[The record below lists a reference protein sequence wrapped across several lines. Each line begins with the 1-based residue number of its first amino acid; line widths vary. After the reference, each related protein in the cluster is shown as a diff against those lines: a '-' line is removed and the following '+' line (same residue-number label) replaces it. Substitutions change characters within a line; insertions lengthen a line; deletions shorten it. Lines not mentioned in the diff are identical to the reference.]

1 MGAGP
6 CRWGRVD
13 AGIHGQSG
21 RQHAVGPDRQ
31 RRRGATRRLSRT
43 PLPTGRLTE
52 ARILG
57 VRVDCL
63 GMGATQGRIEQFV
76 DEGGT
81 HVVAT
86 VNPEFV
92 MRAQRDREFARVL
105 ESARLCLPDGMGV
118 VWAARRQ
125 GCSLQETVSGV
136 DLIQPLAAVCARR
149 GFRLF
154 LLGASPGVANELG
167 ARLRA
172 AHPTLEVASHA
183 GGPDPAY
190 DAETLRLIHEHRSQV
205 LLVAYGAPAQ
215 ELWIDRLRNR
225 LGVGVAVG
233 VGGAFD
239 YLSGRVPRAP
249 VWMRR
254 AGLEL
259 LHRLTRQPSRMP
271 RRAVLPASSL
281 KVLSSP
287 KSPPR

>member
-1 MGAGP
+1 M
-6 CRWGRVD
+6 
-13 AGIHGQSG
+13 
-21 RQHAVGPDRQ
+21 
-31 RRRGATRRLSRT
+31 
-43 PLPTGRLTE
+43 TE

-63 GMGATQGRIEQFV
+63 DMDATLGRIEGFV

-105 ESARLCLPDGMGV
+105 ESAGLCLPDGMGV

-172 AHPTLEVASHA
+172 AHPTLEVASHS

-190 DAETLRLIHEHRSQV
+190 DAETLRLIHEHRAQV

-225 LGVGVAVG
+225 LGVGVAIG

-239 YLSGRVPRAP
+239 FLTGRVPRAP
-249 VWMRR
+249 EWMRT
-254 AGLEL
+254 AGLEWL
-259 LHRLTRQPSRMP
+259 FRLVRQPWRIRRM
-271 RRAVLPASSL
+271 AVLPVYAI
-281 KVLSSP
+281 KVLSAP
-287 KSPPR
+287 K